1 MNEAGPIQTLNS
13 TSSTRRTVMVVDD
26 EVTIAEA
33 VAVRLRSEGFDV
45 VVAHDGPAAVAL
57 CREAVP
63 DLVVLDV
70 MLPGYDGYEVC
81 RRIQQDRRVPV
92 IMLTARTDETDVLVG
107 LGVGADDY
115 IVKPFSPRELVA
127 RVQAVLR
134 RTGASNDGLGG
145 SETPTT
151 SGSQSAS
158 GALGAVGATV
168 GALRFGAIQFDVAA
182 RLVTNNGEEQHL
194 TATEF
199 DIAVHLLEHPK
210 QVFTRGQLLQAIWG
224 YTDTSGERTV
234 DSHIQAVRRK
244 LGATF
249 VRTVHGVGY
258 GLGTAPSSSRD
269 TGPGVPGAEGM
280 ST

>member
-1 MNEAGPIQTLNS
+1 MNEAVPNS
-13 TSSTRRTVMVVDD
+13 NRLPAPRKVLVVDD

-33 VAVRLRSEGFDV
+33 VAARLRSEGFDV
-45 VVAHDGPAAVAL
+45 VLAHDGPEAVAV
-57 CREAVP
+57 CRDEVP

-81 RRIQQDRRVPV
+81 RRIQQERRVPV

-134 RTGASNDGLGG
+134 RVSDVAVEVPAVVSLTSAATLGALTFGSVALDIDARLATNDG
-145 SETPTT
+145 
-151 SGSQSAS
+151 
-158 GALGAVGATV
+158 VV
-168 GALRFGAIQFDVAA
+168 
-182 RLVTNNGEEQHL
+182 QHL
-194 TATEF
+194 TVTEF
-199 DIAVHLLEHPK
+199 DIAFHLLQNPK

-224 YTDTSGERTV
+224 YVDTSGERTV
-234 DSHIQAVRRK
+234 DSHIQAIRRK
-244 LGATF
+244 LGSTF

-258 GLGTAPSSSRD
+258 GLGTPPRGSGSGSVSGSASGSG
-269 TGPGVPGAEGM
+269 T
-280 ST
+280 